1 MSDRFNFEVISPD
14 KTIIKT
20 EVDQVTLPAF
30 EGLMTLLK
38 DHIPIVTF
46 LRPGIIEAE
55 INSKNEKFYVE
66 EGTVEFSNNNLLV
79 LSSSIKNIDN
89 ITKDEANKMI
99 ESAKKAIASGDI
111 KDKERYVLSYKIET
125 LQEIN

>member
-20 EVDQVTLPAF
+20 EVDQVTLPGF

-79 LSSSIKNIDN
+79 LSSTIKNIDN